1 VTRPR
6 LACLGVAALVV
17 AAAAPATARGES
29 APILLPSVRTSLTPG
44 PPLPGANTASTEVLF
59 PPGLT
64 SDERVLVGIDTSG
77 NPTSIAVVQRLLV
90 HKLGDY
96 SFTVPG
102 PITDVEVLP
111 GSGGEPGLRR
121 DAILWAG
128 FSAGKKT
135 LAARATLRVAPAAA
149 VLPLKVTIE
158 RDGNAMVVR
167 GRNTSA
173 APGPVL
179 IGSASVRDV
188 SKAFEETRRGLRLG
202 RGAPDVYVGT
212 PDVPV
217 SQSQPIAAPLDV
229 RGNFGGEQFRYRLGD
244 GGPMEFSFRAAGA
257 APNAKLRLVVTPVA
271 PMRLLAPPR
280 AATWAE
286 AVRLGRVDPA
296 QLLERVSQARLT
308 LARALQYQTFLA
320 NPNPSG
326 ASTGVYIYETAK
338 RTAVQPPKVND
349 ESAGSNPWR
358 AVLLTAI
365 AILGA
370 GAAIVLWAHS

>member
-1 VTRPR
+1 MRSR
-6 LACLGVAALVV
+6 LARLGAAALLVAAV
-17 AAAAPATARGES
+17 APATAHGQS

-44 PPLPGANTASTEVLF
+44 PPLPGANAPTEVLF

-77 NPTSIAVVQRLLV
+77 NVISIAVVQRLGL
-90 HKLGDY
+90 HELGDY

-102 PITDVEVLP
+102 PISDVEAAP
-111 GSGGEPGLRR
+111 GSDAEPGLRR

-135 LAARATLRVAPAAA
+135 LAARATLRVAPSAA
-149 VLPLKVTIE
+149 VLPLEVTVE
-158 RDGNAMVVR
+158 RDGNAAVVH

-179 IGSASVRDV
+179 IGSVSVRDV
-188 SKAFEETRRGLRLG
+188 TKAFEETRRGLRLG
-202 RGAPDVYVGT
+202 RAAPDVYVGT
-212 PDVPV
+212 SDVPI

-229 RGNFGGEQFRYRLGD
+229 RGEFGGAHFKYRLGD
-244 GGPMEFSFRAAGA
+244 GGPMEFSFRAPHA
-257 APNAKLRLVVTPVA
+257 APNAKLRLVITPVA
-271 PMRLLAPPR
+271 PSRLLKPPG

-286 AVRLGRVDPA
+286 AVRRGRLDPS

-308 LARALQYQTFLA
+308 LARAFQYQMFLA

-326 ASTGVYIYETAK
+326 VSTGVYIYETAK
-338 RTAVQPPKVND
+338 RSAAPPPKVND
-349 ESAGSNPWR
+349 EHRGSGAWR
-358 AVLLTAI
+358 ALVYAAI
-365 AILGA
+365 AILSA
-370 GAAIVLWAHS
+370 GAAVVLWAHS